1 MDKGDEVLGIIFEG
15 AGLEARD
22 MMDLSDFFRGR
33 YLDFSASSGFG
44 IGVCDDSTKMG
55 MLDKRLECWDG
66 IIGRAHEQSI
76 EFHNLRSDQSKGL
89 WILEFN

>member
-22 MMDLSDFFRGR
+22 TMDLSDFFGGRG
-33 YLDFSASSGFG
+33 LDFLSSSGFG
-44 IGVCDDSTKMG
+44 IGVCDDSTKVG

-66 IIGRAHEQSI
+66 IMGGAHEQSI
-76 EFHNLRSDQSKGL
+76 
-89 WILEFN
+89 